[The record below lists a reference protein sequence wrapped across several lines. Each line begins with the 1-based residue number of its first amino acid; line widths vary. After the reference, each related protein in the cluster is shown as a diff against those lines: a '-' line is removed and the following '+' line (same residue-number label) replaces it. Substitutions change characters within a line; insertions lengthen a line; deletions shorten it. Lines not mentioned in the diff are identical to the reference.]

1 MLQAQRTRDAVPI
14 LQKAEHAF
22 LLSGTPMISRPK
34 EMLTLLSALVPE
46 AKLKMKD
53 FGERYCLS
61 SNPKA
66 YSKYDGIILSF
77 RSMTAVS
84 LSVLAT
90 IERG

>member
-1 MLQAQRTRDAVPI
+1 M
-14 LQKAEHAF
+14 

-61 SNPKA
+61 TNPKA
-66 YSKYDGIILSF
+66 YSKYDGELPHKPF
-77 RSMTAVS
+77 VAPQT
-84 LSVLAT
+84 LYC
-90 IERG
+90 

>member
-1 MLQAQRTRDAVPI
+1 MEQAQRTKDAVPVI
-14 LQKAEHAF
+14 QKAEHAA

-61 SNPKA
+61 NNPKA
-66 YSKYDGIILSF
+66 YSKYDGQVLS
-77 RSMTAVS
+77 A
-84 LSVLAT
+84 A
-90 IERG
+90 

>member
-1 MLQAQRTRDAVPI
+1 MQAQRTKDAVPI

-77 RSMTAVS
+77 
-84 LSVLAT
+84 
-90 IERG
+90 